1 MIGMDIRLGNDPSGR
16 RMFLPWALIGG
27 ALATFLMC
35 LCTFLLHPDMHTSFA
50 SLLGA
55 SWFAIFDQFMAEVS
69 KNAFQRA
76 FLVPVIWTS

>member
-1 MIGMDIRLGNDPSGR
+1 
-16 RMFLPWALIGG
+16 
-27 ALATFLMC
+27 
-35 LCTFLLHPDMHTSFA
+35 MHTSFA